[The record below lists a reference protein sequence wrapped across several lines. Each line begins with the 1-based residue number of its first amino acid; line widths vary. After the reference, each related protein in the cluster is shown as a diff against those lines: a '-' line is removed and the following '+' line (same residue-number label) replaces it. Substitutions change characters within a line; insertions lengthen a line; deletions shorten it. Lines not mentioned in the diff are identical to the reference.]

1 MDVGLVSAA
10 ASRYLPG
17 SLRKQTALPP
27 GLRFWNQEG
36 LPGQE
41 QSGPWEAGSPG
52 LANQGTPPH
61 RVGMFPTRGPFG
73 TPSPDPTAS
82 RGLLQPE
89 HRMHF
94 GLELCLFPVGL

>member
-10 ASRYLPG
+10 ASHYLPG
-17 SLRKQTALPP
+17 SLGKQTALPP

-52 LANQGTPPH
+52 LAHQGTPPPPS
-61 RVGMFPTRGPFG
+61 RP
-73 TPSPDPTAS
+73 PSPGPPAS
-82 RGLLQPE
+82 RGRLQPE
-89 HRMHF
+89 R
-94 GLELCLFPVGL
+94 

>member
-17 SLRKQTALPP
+17 SLGKQTALPP

-52 LANQGTPPH
+52 LANQGTPPPQSWHVPHQRALRDSESRPH
-61 RVGMFPTRGPFG
+61 RLTWAP
-73 TPSPDPTAS
+73 AA
-82 RGLLQPE
+82 
-89 HRMHF
+89 
-94 GLELCLFPVGL
+94 